1 MCELHVVNIP
11 ERNEYWMKDFDTI
24 KDEVGERPAE
34 KLPFSGLRIGKSLG
48 QVLSSMLDGKT
59 EYEDVFQETGIGRPS
74 FRLALQ
80 KARRNGMVA
89 ADLKL
94 TQLGRWCAIAFK
106 INASFIEFCV
116 LADMYFYRGL
126 CWDLTDGYPK
136 GDVVVNALN
145 LSYYQINIVYRSL
158 VIKKHIRCR
167 IGIKHRFAADVLYLD
182 DGLFMRLH
190 EYMEDMFIMR
200 KALK

>member
-1 MCELHVVNIP
+1 MHVVNIP

-24 KDEVGERPAE
+24 KEEVGERPAE
-34 KLPFSGLRIGKSLG
+34 KLPFSSLRIGKPLG
-48 QVLSSMLDGKT
+48 QILSSMLDGKT
-59 EYEDVFQETGIGRPS
+59 EYGDVFQETGMGRPS

-80 KARRNGMVA
+80 KAKRTGMVT
-89 ADLKL
+89 ADWKL

-158 VIKKHIRCR
+158 VIKEHIRCR

-190 EYMEDMFIMR
+190 EYMEDLIIMR

>member
-1 MCELHVVNIP
+1 MHVVNIP